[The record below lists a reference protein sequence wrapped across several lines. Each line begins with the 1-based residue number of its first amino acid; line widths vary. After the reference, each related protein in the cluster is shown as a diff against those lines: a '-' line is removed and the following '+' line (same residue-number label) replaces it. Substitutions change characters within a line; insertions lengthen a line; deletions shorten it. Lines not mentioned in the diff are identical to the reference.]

1 MFALGKRGSL
11 KQADKKETK
20 AGWLLPGIIAN
31 QNFLYIPQNGT
42 WTFSTFFSLKK
53 INTE

>member
-20 AGWLLPGIIAN
+20 AGWLLPGLIAN
-31 QNFLYIPQNGT
+31 QNFLYIPQKT
-42 WTFSTFFSLKK
+42 RLELSRHFSLSKK
-53 INTE
+53 